1 MLPEYWGGRRKLHL
15 NGRVME
21 TWQGTRLTPF
31 GSGRGDSLRGLFLP
45 QRCGGNVSFV
55 LFGIGIVVQIETRNL
70 DALLY
75 HMRDVFRF
83 FDWVNANAVIPT
95 GTPS

>member
-1 MLPEYWGGRRKLHL
+1 MLPGHWGGRRKLHL

-21 TWQGTRLTPF
+21 TWRGTRLTPL
-31 GSGRGDSLRGLFLP
+31 GSGGDSLRGLFLP

-70 DALLY
+70 DALRY
-75 HMRDVFRF
+75 HMREVFRF
-83 FDWVNANAVIPT
+83 VAWVNANAASPF